1 MTKDYELRQHLVI
14 YYVDI
19 IRDNI
24 TDEQLFK
31 FVLKYF
37 EVLYFVHNLKKKKK
51 VSHVTV
57 EG

>member
-37 EVLYFVHNLKKKKK
+37 EVLYFVHNLKKKK
-51 VSHVTV
+51 SFPM
-57 EG
+57 